1 MIRSDLTAALLAL
14 AAGLDALA
22 QGLATI
28 PTQTAA
34 VDAELARLAKEATER
49 ANEAAALARGS
60 IAGTPA
66 AELAN
71 GDDEGTDEPPEATIR
86 RMRDGEGG

>member
-14 AAGLDALA
+14 AAGIDSLA
-22 QGLATI
+22 QAVSQI

-34 VDAELARLAKEATER
+34 LDAEVTRLAKEATEH

-60 IAGTPA
+60 VAGTPA

>member
-1 MIRSDLTAALLAL
+1 M
-14 AAGLDALA
+14 
-22 QGLATI
+22 
-28 PTQTAA
+28 
-34 VDAELARLAKEATER
+34 ATER
-49 ANEAAALARGS
+49 ANEAGALARGS
-60 IAGTPA
+60 IGGTPA